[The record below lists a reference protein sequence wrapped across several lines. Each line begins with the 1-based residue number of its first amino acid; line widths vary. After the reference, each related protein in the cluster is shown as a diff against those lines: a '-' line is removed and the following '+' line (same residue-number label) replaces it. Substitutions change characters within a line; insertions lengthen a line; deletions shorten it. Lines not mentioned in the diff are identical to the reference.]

1 MSGRPAIR
9 IAVIGVGDVAQA
21 DYLPELARL
30 ADRATIEIA
39 CGRTRPSS
47 GGGPNSSASRG
58 GRDRSRKAV
67 SDADIDV
74 VVNLTPASAHVE
86 VTLAA
91 LRAGKH
97 VYTEKPVALSTTG
110 ADEVA
115 AAADASGR
123 VVAAAPSVVLFPQV
137 RRMARL
143 LSDGAI
149 GRVTAVRAHAC
160 GGVPPWPGFT
170 TDPSHFFAAD
180 SGPWRDMAVYP
191 LHVIAAL
198 FGPVA
203 SVSAQSQRTI
213 DFFDI
218 PDGPLAERRVPV
230 RSDDDWHAMLTTE
243 GEVLAYVHA
252 NFASASR
259 GARVR
264 GTRPRGDAL
273 ASLLDVSQPLR
284 TLRAGTN
291 GETVDVD
298 AERATGPDHLLGIE
312 DLLRTTR
319 RHPPD
324 ADASRRRSRAGS
336 TGSARTLVPR
346 RARRCLV
353 EPANPR
359 SMMKPVKPFASVW
372 SVSVPCRSAES
383 CRTLPPRTSPARLS

>member
-1 MSGRPAIR
+1 MTSMGIGL
-9 IAVIGVGDVAQA
+9 VGVGDVATR
-21 DYLPELARL
+21 DYLPEFHRLSARAHVAAVL
-30 ADRATIEIA
+30 TRRPERTTQAAADLGVRAA
-39 CGRTRPSS
+39 HDLDDLLG
-47 GGGPNSSASRG
+47 
-58 GRDRSRKAV
+58 DDV
-67 SDADIDV
+67 DV

-191 LHVIAAL
+191 LHVIASL
-198 FGPVA
+198 FGHIA

-243 GEVLAYVHA
+243 GEVMAYVHA
-252 NFASASR
+252 NFA
-259 GARVR
+259 VR
-264 GTRPRGDAL
+264 EPAAPEFEVLGREGTL
-273 ASLLDVSQPLR
+273 TASLLDVSQPLR
-284 TLRAGTN
+284 MLRAGTN
-291 GETVDVD
+291 EWETVDVD
-298 AERATGPDHLLGIE
+298 AERAAGPDHLLGIE
-312 DLLRTTR
+312 DLLRHVQDGTPLTV
-319 RHPPD
+319 
-324 ADASRRRSRAGS
+324 
-336 TGSARTLVPR
+336 TLSAAAHVLAVLE
-346 RARRCLV
+346 AA
-353 EPANPR
+353 E
-359 SMMKPVKPFASVW
+359 
-372 SVSVPCRSAES
+372 RSAS
-383 CRTLPPRTSPARLS
+383 SGQRTSPVASSNIRQSQEHA